1 MRTDRRDKL
10 YREILPPEYQR
21 LAYIITEREYSGGMQ
36 YKIAI
41 VPVFASLGERRA
53 A

>member
-1 MRTDRRDKL
+1 MITDKRYKL

-41 VPVFASLGERRA
+41 VPAFAPLEERRA